1 MVSILKTGLV
11 AYMSEVE
18 TPKKEKNSWSLEMF
32 LRKLF
37 KGVID
42 PVAKFLLRI
51 GLKPN
56 MITYLGLILTTVASG
71 LVITNHITW
80 AGIVLLIGAPLD
92 VVDGSMARLLGHSSS
107 YGAFIDSVT
116 DRYSELVLLGGLLI
130 HYVLLSNLTACIL
143 VFLAAAGSVMVSYT
157 KARAEALGFSAKIGL
172 LTRVER
178 LIVLVVCLILNIP
191 MVALWIIAVLANVTA
206 LQRIW
211 FVRKQTLAVKITN

>member
-11 AYMSEVE
+11 AYMSVEE
-18 TPKKEKNSWSLEMF
+18 TPKENKKSWSLEMF

-42 PVAKFLLRI
+42 PVARFFLRI
-51 GLKPN
+51 GFKPN
-56 MITYLGLILTTVASG
+56 MITYLGL
-71 LVITNHITW
+71 VITTAASALIVTGYIQW
-80 AGIVLLIGAPLD
+80 AGIILLIGAPLD
-92 VVDGSMARLLGHSSS
+92 VVDGSMARILGHSSM

-130 HYVLLSNLTACIL
+130 HYVLEANLTACIL
-143 VFLAAAGSVMVSYT
+143 VFVAAAGSVMVSYV
-157 KARAEALGFSAKIGL
+157 KARAEGLGFSAKIGL

-178 LIVLVVCLILNIP
+178 LIVLVLCLILNIP
-191 MVALWIIAVLANVTA
+191 MVGLWIIAVLANVTA

-211 FVRKQTLAVKITN
+211 FVRKQTLAVKATE

>member
-1 MVSILKTGLV
+1 
-11 AYMSEVE
+11 MSEVE

>member
-1 MVSILKTGLV
+1 MI
-11 AYMSEVE
+11 EEE
-18 TPKKEKNSWSLEMF
+18 TPKEKKDTWSFEMF

-42 PVAKFLLRI
+42 PVARFLLRI
-51 GLKPN
+51 GFKPN
-56 MITYLGLILTTVASG
+56 MITYLGLIITSVASA
-71 LVITNHITW
+71 LIVTNHITW

-116 DRYSELVLLGGLLI
+116 DRYSELVLLGGLLV
-130 HYVLLSNLTACIL
+130 HYVLLGNLTACVL
-143 VFLAAAGSVMVSYT
+143 VFLAAGGSVMVSYT
-157 KARAEALGFSAKIGL
+157 KARAEGLGFSAKIGL

-178 LIVLVVCLILNIP
+178 VIVLVFCLIFNIP
-191 MVALWIIAVLANVTA
+191 MVALWIVAVLANVTA

-211 FVRKQTLAVKITN
+211 FVRKQTLEVKTAD

>member
-1 MVSILKTGLV
+1 MVSILKTGSV
-11 AYMSEVE
+11 AHMSEVE
-18 TPKKEKNSWSLEMF
+18 TPKEKKNSWSLEMF

-42 PVAKFLLRI
+42 PVARFFLRI
-51 GLKPN
+51 GFKPN
-56 MITYLGLILTTVASG
+56 MITYLGLIITTGASA
-71 LVITNHITW
+71 LIITNHIRW
-80 AGIVLLIGAPLD
+80 AGLALLIGAPLD

-130 HYVLLSNLTACIL
+130 HFALKANMTACIL
-143 VFLAAAGSVMVSYT
+143 VFLAAVGSVMVSYT

-178 LIVLVVCLILNIP
+178 LIVMVLCLIFNIP
-191 MVALWIIAVLANVTA
+191 MVALWIIAILANVTA

-211 FVRKQTLAVKITN
+211 FVRKQTLVVKPTE